1 MSVND
6 SITTFSNLSEEKFD
20 EQITEATLQSISE
33 EERVEDSVNGG
44 KEGWEEWNSLLRQTS
59 SGKY

>member
-20 EQITEATLQSISE
+20 EQITEVTLQSISE
-33 EERVEDSVNGG
+33 EERVEDSVHGG
-44 KEGWEEWNSLLRQTS
+44 KEGW
-59 SGKY
+59 